1 MGYDQWLEEPYQEAC
16 RAEES
21 YERAEES
28 FRDSDNYHERFADW
42 LEVEGN
48 EGKTESDWEATG
60 DYQRSVECHEECLN
74 APPPDYDY

>member
-28 FRDSDNYHERFADW
+28 FRDSDGYHEGFAEW

-74 APPPDYDY
+74 EPPDYD

>member
-16 RAEES
+16 KAQES

-28 FRDSDNYHERFADW
+28 FRDSDNYHERFAEW

-48 EGKTESDWEATG
+48 EGKTESDWKATS
-60 DYQRSVECHEECLN
+60 DYEWSVECYEEWFN
-74 APPPDYDY
+74 KPPDYY